1 MRRATDTLPWR
12 LNLGLLILASGA
24 SAAFLAGASH
34 APSAWQRLVCIIC
47 FSFTGNTLFSLLHE
61 AVHGLFAPN
70 VRLNNW
76 AGRCAAVWFPTSFT
90 VQRAFHLTHHRNNRS
105 EQEQFD
111 VLRPGDIRW
120 LRYVQWYGIL
130 TGVYWAATVVGVLV
144 LSWLPRRFQ
153 LRLLRDAGSQV
164 AVQTSSRPYLMA
176 LDQIDLGVARA
187 EVLLAMTFQAL
198 LFNALDL
205 SLTGW
210 LLCYSA
216 FGLNWSSLQ
225 YTDHA
230 FSPIDA
236 REGAW
241 NLRVGPLGRWCFLNY
256 HSHRAHHQHPGAPWT
271 ALPGLVSDQELRPH
285 FFRVWWECWRGP
297 RPLDAFPRFEDGR
310 R

>member
-1 MRRATDTLPWR
+1 MKRAIPDPPWR
-12 LNLGLLILASGA
+12 LNVALLALAGGV
-24 SAAFLAGASH
+24 SAALLAGASH
-34 APSAWQRLVCIIC
+34 APLLWQRLLCIVG

-61 AVHGLFAPN
+61 AVHGVFALDA
-70 VRLNNW
+70 RLNTW

-120 LRYVQWYGIL
+120 LRYAQWYGIL
-130 TGVYWAATVVGVLV
+130 TGVYWAATVVGVLL

-153 LRLLRDAGSQV
+153 LRLLRDAESRV
-164 AVQTSSRPYLMA
+164 AVQTSSRPYLLA
-176 LDQIDLGVARA
+176 LDQIDPWTARA
-187 EVLLAMTFQAL
+187 EVLGAIAFQAL
-198 LFNALDL
+198 LFQALDL
-205 SLTGW
+205 SLSGW
-210 LLCYSA
+210 LLCYAA

-230 FSPIDA
+230 FSPLDA
-236 REGAW
+236 RQGAW

-256 HSHRAHHQHPGAPWT
+256 HWHRAHHQHPGAPWT
-271 ALPGLVSDQELRPH
+271 ALPGLVAEHELRPH

-297 RPLDAFPRFEDGR
+297 RAVDAFPSFEDGPR
-310 R
+310 